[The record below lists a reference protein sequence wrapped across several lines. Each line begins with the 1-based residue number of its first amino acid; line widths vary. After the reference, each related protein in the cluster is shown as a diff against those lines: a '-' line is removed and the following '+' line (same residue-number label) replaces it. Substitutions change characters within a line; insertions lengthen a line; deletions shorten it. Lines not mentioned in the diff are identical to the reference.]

1 MGLSTWVRGV
11 VFGVL
16 VDLVEWEHYAKSIFC
31 SIPKETNLSDILK
44 TTTAKKAAPKAKT
57 TATAEKTV
65 KIAAPKKPA
74 AKKAAPAS
82 KIALVPKAEPTHEQ
96 ISRRAYEI
104 WAGRGYSHGN
114 PHHDWWQ
121 AEQELKRA

>member
-1 MGLSTWVRGV
+1 
-11 VFGVL
+11 
-16 VDLVEWEHYAKSIFC
+16 LVEWEDYAKSIFC
-31 SIPKETNLSDILK
+31 SIPKETNLSDTSKK
-44 TTTAKKAAPKAKT
+44 TTTKAAHKAKAKTTTSAETTVKAAAPKPVAKKAA
-57 TATAEKTV
+57 
-65 KIAAPKKPA
+65 A

-104 WAGRGYSHGN
+104 WAGRGYTHGN
-114 PHHDWWQ
+114 PHHDWWV

>member
-1 MGLSTWVRGV
+1 
-11 VFGVL
+11 
-16 VDLVEWEHYAKSIFC
+16 
-31 SIPKETNLSDILK
+31 LSDTPK
-44 TTTAKKAAPKAKT
+44 KTTAKKAAPKPTT

-65 KIAAPKKPA
+65 KAAAPKKPA
-74 AKKAAPAS
+74 ATKKAAPAS
-82 KIALVPKAEPTHEQ
+82 KIALVPKPEPTHEQ

-114 PHHDWWQ
+114 PHHDWWL

>member
-1 MGLSTWVRGV
+1 
-11 VFGVL
+11 
-16 VDLVEWEHYAKSIFC
+16 
-31 SIPKETNLSDILK
+31 LSDTSK

-57 TATAEKTV
+57 TAAAEKTV
-65 KIAAPKKPA
+65 KAAAPKPDAKKAAA

-82 KIALVPKAEPTHEQ
+82 KIALVPKTEPTHEQ

-104 WAGRGYSHGN
+104 WAGRGYTHGN
-114 PHHDWWQ
+114 PHHDWWL

>member
-1 MGLSTWVRGV
+1 VSDT
-11 VFGVL
+11 
-16 VDLVEWEHYAKSIFC
+16 
-31 SIPKETNLSDILK
+31 PKK
-44 TTTAKKAAPKAKT
+44 TTAKKATPKVTT

-65 KIAAPKKPA
+65 KAAAPKKPA

-82 KIALVPKAEPTHEQ
+82 KIALVPKPEPTHEQ

-114 PHHDWWQ
+114 PHHDWWL

>member
-1 MGLSTWVRGV
+1 MGTGLLFR
-11 VFGVL
+11 L
-16 VDLVEWEHYAKSIFC
+16 LLDLVIWEHYAKSIFC
-31 SIPKETNLSDILK
+31 SIPKETNLSDTSKK
-44 TTTAKKAAPKAKT
+44 TTTKATPKAKT

-65 KIAAPKKPA
+65 KAAAPKKPA
-74 AKKAAPAS
+74 AKKAPAS

-104 WAGRGYSHGN
+104 WAGRGYTHGN
-114 PHHDWWQ
+114 PHHDWWL